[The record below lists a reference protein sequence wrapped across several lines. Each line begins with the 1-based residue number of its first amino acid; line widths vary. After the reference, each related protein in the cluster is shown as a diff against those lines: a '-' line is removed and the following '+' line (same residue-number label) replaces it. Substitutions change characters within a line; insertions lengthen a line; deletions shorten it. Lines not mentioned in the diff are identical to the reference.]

1 MIIDADLSTVDEG
14 VWTEF
19 DDSRFK
25 IAHIS
30 NLKFQRALARL
41 QQPHMRKIT
50 EGRLDPAVNKSILC
64 QAMSEGI
71 LMDWKDVKTKSGE
84 DVPFSSKAANTA
96 LLANVEFR
104 DFVSDFATNIGHYR
118 DEQVAELGNS

>member
-1 MIIDADLSTVDEG
+1 MIIDADLSAVDEG

-19 DDSRFK
+19 DGSQFK

-30 NLKFQRALARL
+30 NLKFQRALSKL
-41 QQPHMRKIT
+41 QQPHMRKIN
-50 EGRLDPAVNKSILC
+50 EGRLDPGVNKTILA
-64 QAMSEGI
+64 QAMAEGI
-71 LMDWKDVKTKSGE
+71 LVDWKDVKTKAGE
-84 DVPFSSKAANTA
+84 EVKFSAKAANAA

-118 DEQVAELGNS
+118 DEEVAELGNG